1 MQLDYQIYQTEKEKK
16 KEAMFC
22 AGVEPATF
30 CVLSRCDNRY
40 TNRTPM
46 CLSED

>member
-1 MQLDYQIYQTEKEKK
+1 MGIDLEKYGYASLATDREKK
-16 KEAMFC
+16 EMFC

-40 TNRTPM
+40 TNRTV
-46 CLSED
+46 LY